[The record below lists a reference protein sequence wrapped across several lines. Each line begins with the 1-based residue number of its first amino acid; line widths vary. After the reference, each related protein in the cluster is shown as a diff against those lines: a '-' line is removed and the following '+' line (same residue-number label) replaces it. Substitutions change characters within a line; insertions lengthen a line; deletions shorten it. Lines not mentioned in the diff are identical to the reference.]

1 LFGPTF
7 NADDMFPDLLSQ
19 KRIWNELDQ
28 IVDRVDGRMDR
39 LEALNLM
46 SEEKSKNKFTQKLKK
61 AAYTIYIS
69 IQVFNDVEKN
79 ALVNWTLVETIV
91 TTICAM
97 TYYKLFLIIDVIGKE
112 HC

>member
-1 LFGPTF
+1 MFVPTF

-46 SEEKSKNKFTQKLKK
+46 SEEKNKFTQKLKK
-61 AAYTIYIS
+61 ADQSIYLS
-69 IQVFNDVEKN
+69 I
-79 ALVNWTLVETIV
+79 
-91 TTICAM
+91 
-97 TYYKLFLIIDVIGKE
+97 
-112 HC
+112 

>member
-1 LFGPTF
+1 MLVPTF

-46 SEEKSKNKFTQKLKK
+46 SEEKNKFTQKLKK
-61 AAYTIYIS
+61 ADQSVYLS
-69 IQVFNDVEKN
+69 I
-79 ALVNWTLVETIV
+79 
-91 TTICAM
+91 
-97 TYYKLFLIIDVIGKE
+97 
-112 HC
+112 